1 MIERSLLF
9 KMAETG
15 RQSTSDA
22 RARYIAKLPGRAARL
37 DEYWLTWRTEQTPGA
52 NVNVLQTLRTQY
64 RVSDILSWQR
74 DGSLQL
80 NPYFQRRS
88 VWKKGAKS
96 YLIDT
101 MLRGLPVPIIFLRDL
116 PASVKT
122 LKSKRDVVD
131 GQQRIRT
138 ILSFISPNLVP
149 DFDPLR
155 DEFVIDRN
163 HNSDLGGSTFE
174 NLPAE
179 QKQQLLD
186 YQFSVHSFPS
196 DTDDRLILQI
206 FARMNATGYKLNPQE
221 LRNAEFFKAFK
232 SVAYELATEQLNRWR
247 DWAVFNSDEIA
258 RMHEVELTSE
268 FLMLI
273 THGTMEKSAKKIDAF
288 YKYYDDAFE
297 DGPEARRRFRL
308 TFDEIEKH
316 FDNDTMKRLFN
327 RRSVFYGLFSTIYG
341 LQFGLRKPIAL
352 TTKHERLKRVKAE
365 PISNDIIAHIKGSA
379 EKIRS
384 KQIDAEIAKALRGA
398 TADVSQ
404 RRAVIR
410 FLAGPG
416 NDPCKQMS

>member
-1 MIERSLLF
+1 M
-9 KMAETG
+9 
-15 RQSTSDA
+15 
-22 RARYIAKLPGRAARL
+22 
-37 DEYWLTWRTEQTPGA
+37 
-52 NVNVLQTLRTQY
+52 NVLQTLRTQY

-122 LKSKRDVVD
+122 LRSKRDVVD

-149 DFDPLR
+149 DFDPIR
-155 DEFVIDRN
+155 DEFVIDKN
-163 HNSDLGGSTFE
+163 HNSELGGKAFTD
-174 NLPAE
+174 LPAG

-232 SVAYELATEQLNRWR
+232 SVAYEAATEQLNRWR

-273 THGTMEKSAKKIDAF
+273 THGTMEKSTKKIDAF
-288 YKYYDDAFE
+288 YRHYDDQFT
-297 DGPEARRRFRL
+297 DGAEAHRRFRV

-316 FDNDTMKRLFN
+316 FDNDTMKRLFS

-352 TTKHERLKRVKAE
+352 TAQHDKLKRVKAA
-365 PISNDIIAHIKGSA
+365 PLSNDVILHIRNSA
-379 EKIRS
+379 EKIKS
-384 KQIDAEIAKALRGA
+384 KQIDPQIAKALRGA